1 MSVVYEAANPM
12 IKDSSNR
19 KRHIHIQ
26 SIMQT
31 LFSIARMTL
40 GLGLLAIP
48 KPVAHV
54 FLVPFTRE
62 ATIACR
68 MAGARDL
75 VLGALLY
82 ASRPWRSTALMNK
95 TTDASEHPLLS
106 DNGQFREQIGENH
119 TKRALL
125 AGMVVDGID
134 ILSVLWC
141 YLDGTLPIEAVAT
154 LGGGACLFCG
164 LGAYCWYSVSSKHE

>member
-82 ASRPWRSTALMNK
+82 ASRPRRSTALINK
-95 TTDASEHPLLS
+95 TADPAEHPLLS
-106 DNGQFREQIGENH
+106 ESSQSQEQIGQDH
-119 TKRALL
+119 TKRALI
-125 AGMVVDGID
+125 AGMVVDGTD
-134 ILSVLWC
+134 VLSVLWC
-141 YLDGTLPIEAVAT
+141 YLEGTLPIEAVAT
-154 LGGGACLFCG
+154 LGGGACLFLG
-164 LGAYCWYSVSSKHE
+164 LGAYFWYSVSSKHE